1 MVAVGALL
9 GALALATPGAAC
21 TLWAAAGSRVEGGG
35 TLIAKNRDWAPD
47 CRQEGVLYRPT
58 DGYRHYGLY
67 AECSRTRGL
76 MAGINEMGLVVVSAS
91 SPHRQAERLAMPAV
105 KGLNRRL
112 LTACASVD
120 EALAH
125 PDWLLGP
132 RQMLL
137 ADRTTIA
144 LVEVGED
151 GVHGVRTTADG
162 TLAVTNHYT
171 LPETVR
177 FNPNGEGEE
186 RGAGSRERLARIQA
200 FLAGRL
206 AFTLADFLAIAASR
220 EGGPD
225 RAIFRTGHTPTSR
238 RTLATFAVH
247 QGPQGGE
254 LCLKLVDP
262 AAPAGYHEERWN
274 LDELFAAGR

>member
-1 MVAVGALL
+1 
-9 GALALATPGAAC
+9 
-21 TLWAAAGSRVEGGG
+21 
-35 TLIAKNRDWAPD
+35 
-47 CRQEGVLYRPT
+47 
-58 DGYRHYGLY
+58 
-67 AECSRTRGL
+67 

-112 LTACASVD
+112 LTACASVA

-247 QGPQGGE
+247 QGPKAANSASSSWIRRPRRLPRGTLEPGRTVRGRP
-254 LCLKLVDP
+254 LSP
-262 AAPAGYHEERWN
+262 PPGAPASGFASLRPAPRSPERDFRCPPAWAPREH
-274 LDELFAAGR
+274 LSLTGGAGFDI